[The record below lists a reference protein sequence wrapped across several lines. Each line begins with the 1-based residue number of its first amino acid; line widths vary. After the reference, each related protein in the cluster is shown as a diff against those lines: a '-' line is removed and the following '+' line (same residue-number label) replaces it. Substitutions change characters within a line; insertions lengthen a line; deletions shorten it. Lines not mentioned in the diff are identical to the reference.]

1 MIGTTTVTSKDL
13 EAQKRKPSGDLL
25 HRIPEHVRNHF
36 VAMMAEF
43 MGTFLFLFFAFAGT
57 QTANAPRSSTGDENT
72 DIPQGP
78 DPLVLLYIS
87 ACFGTSLTATV
98 WIFFRISG
106 GMFNPAVT
114 IGLCLVGAVPIVR
127 GIMVIPA
134 QIIGA
139 IAASF
144 VVKYLFPGPL
154 AVTTTLSSPTTEVRG
169 MFIEMFLT
177 AQLVFT
183 IYMLAVEKHRA
194 TFLAPLGIGL
204 SLFTAELAGV
214 YYTGGSLNP
223 ARSFGP
229 CVANRDYP
237 ESHWIYWV
245 GPILGAIFAAGF
257 YKLLKIMR
265 YERVN
270 PGQDGE
276 GAEFA
281 LLSDDFATQTSHA
294 LALNQ
299 SFGRPLSIPES
310 MFDRRSVV

>member
-1 MIGTTTVTSKDL
+1 MGATTIASRDL
-13 EAQKRKPSGDLL
+13 EAQKRGSSMGLL
-25 HRIPEHVRNHF
+25 SRIPAKVQNHF
-36 VAMMAEF
+36 VAAMAEF

-57 QTANAPRSSTGDENT
+57 QTANAPRSITGDENT

-87 ACFGTSLTATV
+87 TCFGVSLTATV

-106 GMFNPAVT
+106 GVFNPAVT
-114 IGLCLVGAVPIVR
+114 IGLCLGGAVPIIR
-127 GIMVIPA
+127 GIVVIPA
-134 QIIGA
+134 QIIGG
-139 IAASF
+139 IVASL

-154 AVTTTLSSPTTEVRG
+154 AVTTTLSLPTTPVQG
-169 MFIEMFLT
+169 MFIEMMLT

-229 CVANRDYP
+229 CVANSDYP

-245 GPILGAIFAAGF
+245 GPILGAIFATGF
-257 YKLLKIMR
+257 YKLLKLMS

-276 GAEFA
+276 GATFA
-281 LLSDDFATQTSHA
+281 LLDDDFHTRSSSHA

-310 MFDRRSVV
+310 LIDRRSVV